1 MKTDKIFQTVKY
13 AIGFLL
19 ICSSISCN
27 DSKSTTN
34 ATASNSITPN
44 VSSSN
49 SPKSSETPSFNNVNI
64 QTVQQCLP
72 NKKEYSLFQKL
83 LSLPIVNSLMVEHP
97 SIKYYILIA
106 KDDQLIKNSIDDYIL
121 ENKHEQLNDFMLGSI
136 VMISRDAQIS
146 SGKSFSQ
153 KSFEFDFANNS
164 VKSENGE
171 FKILNQIDC
180 KNFVELIFID
190 KYIF

>member
-1 MKTDKIFQTVKY
+1 MKTDRIFQIKKCYRVF
-13 AIGFLL
+13 ALL
-19 ICSSISCN
+19 CLCISCN
-27 DSKSTTN
+27 NSKSTSSKI
-34 ATASNSITPN
+34 AESSIASN

-49 SPKSSETPSFNNVNI
+49 PSKSSETPSFNNVNI